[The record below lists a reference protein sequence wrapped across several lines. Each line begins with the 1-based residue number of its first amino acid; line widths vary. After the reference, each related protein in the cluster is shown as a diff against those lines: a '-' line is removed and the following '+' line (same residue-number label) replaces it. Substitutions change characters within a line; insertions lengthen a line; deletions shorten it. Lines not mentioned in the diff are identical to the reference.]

1 MYQVLEKSYDIKVR
15 FIQTR
20 MSKKNAEIY
29 LQIQKLLFELPLTER
44 INLVEKMGK
53 KLRQQNS
60 IETNKEV
67 NEFKRKNGIKKQG
80 EDYGAF
86 LGK

>member
-1 MYQVLEKSYDIKVR
+1 
-15 FIQTR
+15 

-67 NEFKRKNGIKKQG
+67 NEFKRKNGIKKNIDG
-80 EDYGAF
+80 YEPL

>member
-1 MYQVLEKSYDIKVR
+1 MR

-67 NEFKRKNGIKKQG
+67 NEFKRKNGIKKNIDG
-80 EDYGAF
+80 YEPL

>member
-1 MYQVLEKSYDIKVR
+1 MSR
-15 FIQTR
+15 FYINR

-29 LQIQKLLFELPLTER
+29 LQIQKLLFDLPLSER
-44 INLVEKMGK
+44 ITLIERMGK

-67 NEFKRKNGIKKQG
+67 NEFKRKNGIKKDI
-80 EDYGAF
+80 DYSPIQD
-86 LGK
+86 K